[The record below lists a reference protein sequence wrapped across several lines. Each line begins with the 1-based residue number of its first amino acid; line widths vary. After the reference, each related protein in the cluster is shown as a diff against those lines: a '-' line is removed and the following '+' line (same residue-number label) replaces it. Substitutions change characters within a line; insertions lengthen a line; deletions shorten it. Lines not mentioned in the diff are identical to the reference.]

1 MVKLAR
7 AEGAPFFRDD
17 ETVPGLLARAASE
30 RPDHV
35 YMRADGEE
43 ITCADLAS
51 RVECAAAGL
60 AASGVNPGDRVAV
73 MMGHHVDHVIVFFAI
88 MRAGATL
95 VPVNVAIKG
104 PGLVYQIEHSAP
116 SLIVAD
122 AEFADVLAEPI
133 KAAQA
138 KGARAE
144 VVWRLSD
151 GDAVLPAPGRV
162 LADIKET
169 DSASAPAV
177 SHDWRDL
184 RIILYTS
191 GTTGAP
197 KGVQMSDR
205 MVQATALG
213 SIWLSDMQPGSV
225 LHFWD
230 PIYHV
235 FGAEVLVLALM
246 VPVTLHMVPRFSA
259 SKFWSEVKDA
269 GATHVHFVGGV
280 LQLLLK
286 QPPSE
291 IDRSHGARIAWGGGC
306 PRDVWAAF
314 EERFGVEI
322 REGYG
327 MTETSSFSTI
337 NPGGS
342 KAGKQGSI
350 GTGVD
355 YYAVE
360 VVDDAGK
367 PCAPGVS
374 GEIRVAEREPGVLTV
389 GYFANPEA
397 TASAVRDGWLYTGD
411 LAHVDADGFITY
423 LGRKKDSLR
432 RRGEN
437 ISAWEVERV
446 INDHPEVAE
455 SALVG
460 VVNEMGDEDLKIF
473 VRRIE
478 GSTLQGADL
487 LAWSAERMA
496 RFQVPRFVRFVDE
509 FRKTP
514 TQRIQK
520 QFLSTSVEDFDYD
533 AEAGNSR
540 HASREPHHA
549 A

>member
-1 MVKLAR
+1 MVVVKLLR

-17 ETVPGLLARAASE
+17 ETVPGLLARAATE

-35 YMRADGEE
+35 YMRANGEE
-43 ITCADLAS
+43 ITCAGLAA
-51 RVECAAAGL
+51 RVERTAAGL
-60 AASGVNPGDRVAV
+60 AALGVKPGDRVAV
-73 MMGHHVDHVIVFFAI
+73 MMGHHLEHVIAFFAI
-88 MRAGATL
+88 MRAGAVL

-122 AEFADVLAEPI
+122 AAFAEVLAEPI

-138 KGARAE
+138 KGARAD
-144 VVWRLSD
+144 VVWRLPE
-151 GDAVLPAPGRV
+151 GETALPAPGHA
-162 LADIKET
+162 L
-169 DSASAPAV
+169 SAILMGDVAAAPV
-177 SHDWRDL
+177 VTHDWHDL

-259 SKFWSEVKDA
+259 SKFWSEVKEA
-269 GATHVHFVGGV
+269 GATHIHFVGGV

-286 QPPSE
+286 QPPCE
-291 IDRSHGARIAWGGGC
+291 LDRTHGARIAWGGGC

-314 EERFGVEI
+314 EERFGIEI

-342 KAGKQGSI
+342 RAGKLGSI

-360 VVDDAGK
+360 VVDEAGK
-367 PCAPGVS
+367 PCAPGVP
-374 GEIRVAEREPGVLTV
+374 GEIRVSEREPGVLTV
-389 GYFANPEA
+389 GYYANPEA
-397 TASAVRDGWLYTGD
+397 TASALREGWLYTGD
-411 LAHVDADGFITY
+411 LAHVDGDGFITY

-455 SALVG
+455 CALIG

-478 GSTLQGADL
+478 GSTLRGADL

-496 RFQVPRFVRFVDE
+496 RFQVPRFVQFIEE

-520 QFLSTSVEDFDYD
+520 QFLSNSIEDFDYD
-533 AEAGNSR
+533 ADAHIAR
-540 HASREPHHA
+540 A
-549 A
+549 AK

>member
-1 MVKLAR
+1 MAVVKLVR
-7 AEGAPFFRDD
+7 AEGAPFFSDD
-17 ETVPGLLARAASE
+17 ETVPGLLAKAAAE

-35 YMRADGEE
+35 YLRHDGND
-43 ITCADLAS
+43 ISCAELQI
-51 RVECAAAGL
+51 RVNRAAAGL
-60 AASGVNPGDRVAV
+60 AALGVKTGDRVAV
-73 MMGHHVDHVIVFFAI
+73 MMGHHLDHVITFFAT
-88 MRAGATL
+88 MCAGAVL

-122 AEFADVLAEPI
+122 ADFAEALAEPVE
-133 KAAQA
+133 AARA

-144 VVWRLSD
+144 VVWRLPE
-151 GDAVLPAPGRV
+151 GEKALPAPGH
-162 LADIKET
+162 AFSEAMAG
-169 DSASAPAV
+169 SAAVAPV
-177 SHDWRDL
+177 VDHDWRDL

-213 SIWLSDMQPGSV
+213 SIWLSEMQPGSV

-259 SKFWSEVKDA
+259 SKFWSEVKEA
-269 GATHVHFVGGV
+269 GASHIHFVGGV

-286 QPPSE
+286 QPPSPL
-291 IDRSHGARIAWGGGC
+291 DRSHGARIAWGGGC

-314 EERFGVEI
+314 EERFGMEI

-337 NPGGS
+337 NPEGS
-342 KAGKQGSI
+342 KAGKLGSI

-355 YYAVE
+355 YYKVE
-360 VVDDAGK
+360 VVDEVGN
-367 PCAPGVS
+367 PTAPGVP

-389 GYFANPEA
+389 GYYANPEA
-397 TASAVRDGWLYTGD
+397 TAAALRGGWLYTGD
-411 LAHVDADGFITY
+411 LAHVDEDGFITY
-423 LGRKKDSLR
+423 HGRTKDSLR

-455 SALVG
+455 CALIG
-460 VVNEMGDEDLKIF
+460 VVNELGDEDLKIF
-473 VRRIE
+473 VQRIE
-478 GSTLQGADL
+478 GSALSAEDL

-496 RFQVPRFVRFVDE
+496 RFQVPRFVRFVEE

-520 QFLSTSVEDFDYD
+520 QFLSNSIDDFDYD
-533 AEAGNSR
+533 AEAHRARSEIR
-540 HASREPHHA
+540 A
-549 A
+549 

>member
-1 MVKLAR
+1 MAVVKLDR
-7 AEGAPFFRDD
+7 AEGAPFFRAD
-17 ETVPGLLARAASE
+17 ETVPGLLAKAAAE
-30 RPDHV
+30 RPDDV
-35 YMRADGEE
+35 YMRTDGHE
-43 ITCADLAS
+43 ITCADLAE
-51 RVECAAAGL
+51 RVERVAEGL
-60 AASGVNPGDRVAV
+60 AALGVKQGDRVAV
-73 MMGHHVDHVIVFFAI
+73 MMGHHLDHVLTFFAI
-88 MRAGATL
+88 MRVGAVL

-104 PGLVYQIEHSAP
+104 PGLVYQIEHCSP
-116 SLIVAD
+116 VLVVAD
-122 AEFADVLAEPI
+122 AEFADVLREPI
-133 KAAQA
+133 AQGRS
-138 KGARAE
+138 KGARAA
-144 VVWRLSD
+144 VVWRARED
-151 GDAVLPAPGRV
+151 HPLPADGMAFSDMV
-162 LADIKET
+162 NAAT
-169 DSASAPAV
+169 QAVPAV
-177 SHDWRDL
+177 RHHWSDL

-213 SIWLSDMQPGSV
+213 SIWLSDLVPGSV

-235 FGAEVLVLALM
+235 FGAEVLVMGLI
-246 VPVTLHMVPRFSA
+246 VPITLHMVPRFSA
-259 SKFWSEVKDA
+259 SRFWSEVKDA
-269 GATHVHFVGGV
+269 GASHIHFVGGV

-291 IDRSHGARIAWGGGC
+291 LDRTHGARIAWGGGC

-314 EERFGVEI
+314 EERFGIEI

-342 KAGKQGSI
+342 KAGKLGSI
-350 GTGVD
+350 GVGVD
-355 YYAVE
+355 YYQVE
-360 VVDDAGK
+360 VVDDAGQ
-367 PCAPGVS
+367 PCAPGVA

-397 TASAVRDGWLYTGD
+397 TAAALRDGWLYTGD
-411 LAHVDADGFITY
+411 LATVDEDGFITY

-446 INDHPEVAE
+446 VNDHPEVAE
-455 SALVG
+455 CALIG
-460 VVNEMGDEDLKIF
+460 VVGEMGDEDLKIF
-473 VRRIE
+473 VRRID
-478 GSTLQGADL
+478 GSTLDGASL
-487 LAWSAERMA
+487 LAWCAERMA

-520 QFLSTSVEDFDYD
+520 QFLSSAIEDFDHD
-533 AEAGNSR
+533 AEAHR
-540 HASREPHHA
+540 ARAS
-549 A
+549 